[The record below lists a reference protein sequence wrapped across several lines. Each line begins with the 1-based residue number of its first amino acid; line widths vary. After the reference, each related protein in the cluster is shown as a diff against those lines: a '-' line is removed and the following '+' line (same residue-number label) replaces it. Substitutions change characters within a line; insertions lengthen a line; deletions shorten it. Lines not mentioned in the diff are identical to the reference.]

1 MLEAAIELISYQIE
15 RLITIG
21 WEKNIVSRVRFYRFF
36 FLLLTWIADFGK
48 DIVSI
53 NLGSGRLFS

>member
-36 FLLLTWIADFGK
+36 FYCLPELLILEKT
-48 DIVSI
+48 S
-53 NLGSGRLFS
+53 SR